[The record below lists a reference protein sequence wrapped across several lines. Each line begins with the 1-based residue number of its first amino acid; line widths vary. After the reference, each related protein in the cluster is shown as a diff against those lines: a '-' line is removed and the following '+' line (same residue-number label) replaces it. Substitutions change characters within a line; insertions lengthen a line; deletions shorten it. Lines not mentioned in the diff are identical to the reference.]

1 MKKLLLLIA
10 LVCAVLNVSAQEDS
24 KLSWKAGIG
33 LSGAAGSDSDG
44 FKSTLSYKVG
54 VGYEYAISES
64 FSIEP
69 AAMINNKSF
78 KIDGISGN
86 INRFFL
92 EVPVLAAYKMDL
104 NDNYKLI
111 INAGPYVAYGL
122 FGSDIEW
129 GDGEAKTNVIDSCDR
144 FEAGI
149 EAGAR
154 VVFGEMS
161 VGIDFNRA
169 ITKAFK
175 EGDGKVYS
183 RVIGVTFGYKF

>member
-1 MKKLLLLIA
+1 MKKLLVLMA

-33 LSGAAGSDSDG
+33 LGTLGGSDNAG
-44 FKSTLSYKVG
+44 VKSTLSYKVG
-54 VGYEYAISES
+54 AAYEFDLSES

-78 KIDGISGN
+78 KVEGVSGS

-92 EVPVLAAYKMDL
+92 EVPVLAAYKLNL
-104 NDNYKLI
+104 NDNCKLI
-111 INAGPYVAYGL
+111 INAGPYAAYGI

-129 GDGEAKTNVIDSCDR
+129 SGEGTSNVFDECER

-149 EAGAR
+149 EAGAK
-154 VVFGEMS
+154 VAFGGMT
-161 VGIDFNRA
+161 VGVDFNRA
-169 ITKAFK
+169 FTKAFK
-175 EGDGKVYS
+175 GGELKVYS
-183 RVIGVTFGYKF
+183 QVIGVTFGYKF

>member
-1 MKKLLLLIA
+1 MA

-24 KLSWKAGIG
+24 KWSWKAGIG

-44 FKSTLSYKVG
+44 FKSTFSYKVG

-69 AAMINNKSF
+69 AAMLNNK
-78 KIDGISGN
+78 GIKVEGVSGN

-92 EVPVLAAYKMDL
+92 EVPVLAAYKLNL

-111 INAGPYVAYGL
+111 VNAGPYVAYGIL
-122 FGSDIEW
+122 GSDIEW
-129 GDGEAKTNVIDSCDR
+129 GDGEAKTNIFDTCDR
-144 FEAGI
+144 FEAGL

-161 VGIDFNRA
+161 VGIDFSRA
-169 ITKAFK
+169 FTKALK
-175 EGDGKVYS
+175 EGNGKVYS
-183 RVIGVTFGYKF
+183 QAFGVTFGYKF

>member
-1 MKKLLLLIA
+1 MA

-78 KIDGISGN
+78 KVEGISGN

-104 NDNYKLI
+104 NDNCKLI
-111 INAGPYVAYGL
+111 INAGPYVAYGI

-129 GDGEAKTNVIDSCDR
+129 GDGEAKTNVFDECDR

-149 EAGAR
+149 EAGAK
-154 VVFGEMS
+154 VLFGGMS
-161 VGIDFNRA
+161 VGVDFNRA
-169 ITKAFK
+169 LTKALK
-175 EGDGKVYS
+175 EGDAKLYS
-183 RVIGVTFGYKF
+183 QVIGVTFGYAF